1 MKDPPRQSITTG
13 KGPNIVQHR
22 ASGELLKPK
31 TRWEAALTTHL
42 HVNGF
47 LGRTSRPCGAN
58 STAAPP
64 SLPLTLSQRQK
75 SPKLDIVKG
84 PNYLGIRHREP
95 PLHQS
100 SPQEHT
106 QSIHIKTASYLQYS
120 VPETPATMAAATA
133 APSAPSEPSS
143 IFAVPRPIRSLFKL
157 FPLRTYEPEPLPAR
171 APDQTRPRAKLY
183 VFSSDEDAL
192 RGRPS
197 FNPTCLKWQVRQ
209 AQSNPS
215 TACL

>member
-1 MKDPPRQSITTG
+1 MK
-13 KGPNIVQHR
+13 
-22 ASGELLKPK
+22 
-31 TRWEAALTTHL
+31 
-42 HVNGF
+42 
-47 LGRTSRPCGAN
+47 GR
-58 STAAPP
+58 
-64 SLPLTLSQRQK
+64 
-75 SPKLDIVKG
+75 

-106 QSIHIKTASYLQYS
+106 QSIHIETASYLQYS

-209 AQSNPS
+209 AQSNHPS